1 MRVGSTK
8 ILSVAACAVMAWAS
22 CAWPAFAESKLT
34 VAVEVLPRSNNP
46 FSSTSI
52 VDLGYWSAFYD
63 PLTLVTTDGELL
75 PWLATSW
82 RTVSPTVWEF
92 TLREGVTFSNG
103 TRFDASSI
111 AAAIAY
117 FKTERGK
124 IEPVARD
131 LTNIATVKVVSD
143 HVIEFH
149 LNKPDPL
156 LPRRLS
162 ILRAVEPK
170 LWAQLGPEGYAANPI
185 GTGPYK
191 IVTPRADR
199 VKMSASASS
208 WRKASTD
215 ALDYVISTDAT
226 ARLSAL
232 QIGDVDVALNAL
244 SPDEFD
250 ALKDAGGAIF
260 VDRIPA
266 VVALILNTTKET
278 PFRDER
284 VRKALLMA
292 VNRKQIVDELLAGQT
307 VVADQPATRGMIGF
321 NKTVAS
327 TPYDPVKAKALLA
340 EAGYPKGF
348 AFDMEMPASKVL
360 YISVFQ
366 AIAADLRKVGITMTV
381 RQLPQIAF
389 QERTQTG
396 AWSGAA
402 FAWPFFSPTSDPLYA
417 MQFHSCGWVAS
428 WYCDQTASNMINAA
442 VAEPDLE
449 KRSAMTADIMKRSH
463 DTAQAL
469 FLYESVSFIGLGA
482 RVKSFRAD
490 YGFIRFESL
499 ELKSAK

>member
-1 MRVGSTK
+1 MTRIWRAIAAGLGFALSLAST
-8 ILSVAACAVMAWAS
+8 AH
-22 CAWPAFAESKLT
+22 AESRLT

-75 PWLATSW
+75 PWLAVSW
-82 RTVSPTVWEF
+82 RQTSPTRWQF
-92 TLREGVTFSNG
+92 TLRENVRFSNG
-103 TRFDASSI
+103 TVFN
-111 AAAIAY
+111 AAAVVAALDY
-117 FKTERGK
+117 LKSERGK

-131 LTNIATVKVVSD
+131 LANITTARVISEHVV
-143 HVIEFH
+143 EFDTT
-149 LNKPDPL
+149 KPDPL

-162 ILRAVEPK
+162 ILRAIEPN
-170 LWAQLGPEGYAANPI
+170 LWAQKGPEGYAASPI

-191 IVTPRADR
+191 IETARGDR
-199 VKMSASASS
+199 VKLVANTQS
-208 WRKASTD
+208 WRKAPTD
-215 ALDYVISTDAT
+215 TLNYIISTDAT

-232 QIGDVDVALNAL
+232 QIGDVDAALNAL

-250 ALKDAGGAIF
+250 ALKDAGGSVF

-266 VVALILNTTKET
+266 VVALILNTVKET

-284 VRKALLMA
+284 VRKAMILA
-292 VNRKQIVDELLAGQT
+292 VNRHQIVAELLAGQT

-321 NKTVAS
+321 SPNLDS
-327 TPYDPVKAKALLA
+327 TPYDPAKAKALLTQ
-340 EAGYPKGF
+340 AGYPNGF

-389 QERTQTG
+389 QEKTQLG
-396 AWSGAA
+396 NWAGPA

-417 MQFHSCGWVAS
+417 MQYHSCGWAAA
-428 WYCDQTASNMINAA
+428 WYCDQTTTDLINKAS
-442 VAEPDLE
+442 AEPNLDARKALTTQI
-449 KRSAMTADIMKRSH
+449 MTRAH

-482 RVKSFRAD
+482 RVQKFRAD
-490 YGFIRFESL
+490 YGFIRFEDIA
-499 ELKSAK
+499 LKR

>member
-1 MRVGSTK
+1 MR
-8 ILSVAACAVMAWAS
+8 VAACALLAWAGFAMPS
-22 CAWPAFAESKLT
+22 FAETRLT

-82 RTVSPTVWEF
+82 RTVSPKVWEF
-92 TLREGVTFSNG
+92 TLRDGVTFSNG
-103 TRFDASSI
+103 TKFDASSV

-117 FKTERGK
+117 FKSERGK

-131 LTNIATVKVVSD
+131 LANIENVKVVSNQ
-143 HVIEFH
+143 VIEFH
-149 LNKPDPL
+149 LTKPDPL

-191 IVTPRADR
+191 ITTARADR
-199 VKMSASASS
+199 ARLAAVPTS

-260 VDRIPA
+260 VDHIPA
-266 VVALILNTTKET
+266 VVALILNNVRDT

-284 VRKALLMA
+284 VRKAMLMA
-292 VNRKQIVDELLAGQT
+292 VNRSQIVDELLAGQT
-307 VVADQPATRGMIGF
+307 VVADQPATRGMFGF
-321 NKTVAS
+321 DKSVTT
-327 TPYDPVKAKALLA
+327 TPYDPTKAKTLLA
-340 EAGYPKGF
+340 EAGYPNGF
-348 AFDMEMPASKVL
+348 AFEMEMPASKVL

-389 QERTQTG
+389 QEKTQTG
-396 AWSGAA
+396 AWAGAA

-417 MQFHSCGWVAS
+417 MQYHSCGWVAP
-428 WYCDQTASNMINAA
+428 WYCDRTSTEMINAA
-442 VAEPDLE
+442 VTETDIE
-449 KRSAMTADIMKRSH
+449 KRNVLTANVMKRAH
-463 DTAQAL
+463 DTAQAMY
-469 FLYESVSFIGLGA
+469 LYESVSFIGLGA

-490 YGFIRFESL
+490 YGFIRFEAL
-499 ELKSAK
+499 ELRPSK